1 MESIDKSDFESWH
14 KSAITQDII
23 KSLKAR
29 KAVLEEQILHL
40 ACGDDLKNFYN
51 IKYIRGL
58 IAGYEEIIN
67 ISYNDME
74 NL

>member
-1 MESIDKSDFESWH
+1 MSE
-14 KSAITQDII
+14 II
-23 KSLKAR
+23 EELEKALEAR
-29 KAVLEEQILHL
+29 ETVLEHQILHL
-40 ACGDDLKNFYN
+40 ARGVNLKKVYS

-67 ISYNDME
+67 ISYDDME